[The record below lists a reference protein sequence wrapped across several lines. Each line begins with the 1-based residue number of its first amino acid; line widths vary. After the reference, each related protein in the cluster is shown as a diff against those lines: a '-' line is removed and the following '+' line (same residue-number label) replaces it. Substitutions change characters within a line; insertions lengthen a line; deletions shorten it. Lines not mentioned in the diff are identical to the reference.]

1 MYAVTFGIEVGTVS
15 SSDWQESPG
24 RFLMKSLGDL
34 PGFVNFVALQDDE
47 GHVKGICICEDL
59 TTLNDVK
66 QIVERWRLNASP
78 LSVSNV
84 VAQRGL

>member
-1 MYAVTFGIEVGTVS
+1 MYAVTFEVEVGSKLS
-15 SSDWQESPG
+15 SS
-24 RFLMKSLGDL
+24 LTKSLSDL

-47 GHVKGICICEDL
+47 GHVTGICICEDL

-66 QIVERWRLNASP
+66 QIVERWRLKSAP

-84 VAQRGL
+84 VAQKGL